1 MANKWWRQG
10 NATRRNATQRDAMQ
24 SKVKPKR
31 NAMHPLSQTCR
42 SLRWAFDFVFF
53 FSFCAPRPPPRPSTV
68 MSMVCVDIIAP
79 GRMSW
84 GSRILGLWNGKQNR
98 RAARGGVGV
107 GVGGCGCGPFFSNL
121 PRVAPTTPAAFVC
134 WILGLHMGTNEPHMT
149 HLPACLPMGG
159 GPDHGRRVNPSG
171 YLSWAG
177 PPLSV
182 HVHVHVH
189 VHGPRCPTVVTIIRL

>member
-1 MANKWWRQG
+1 MQC
-10 NATRRNATQRDAMQ
+10 TLSRRHAARC
-24 SKVKPKR
+24 VG
-31 NAMHPLSQTCR
+31 PLIS
-42 SLRWAFDFVFF
+42 SFF
-53 FSFCAPRPPPRPSTV
+53 FLLRAAPSPPPLHGD
-68 MSMVCVDIIAP
+68 VD
-79 GRMSW
+79 GMRGYYCTGKNVLGKSNS
-84 GSRILGLWNGKQNR
+84 GSLEWETKQAR
-98 RAARGGVGV
+98 RAGRRGRRRGWVWMWAL
-107 GVGGCGCGPFFSNL
+107 FSNL